1 MTNKELSYAGEI
13 GHFPEEVVE
22 WMLQQ
27 QEIQGNKRSVSVFEF
42 FKCSARNWGGFDWQ
56 DTFLG
61 LDTCRGIIYEGNFR
75 LFFENFPRQQKP
87 AEPKEYKIPDNTR
100 DLFTWFP
107 GPIIPKGSE
116 FKTDDKYTRIVIEMD
131 GVSHG
136 ITDYGL
142 IMTTDRFAAML
153 NDILVSSTSFDKAT
167 LFNAVIDEL
176 EASLEILEN

>member
-27 QEIQGNKRSVSVFEF
+27 QQIQGNKRNIGVFEYN
-42 FKCSARNWGGFDWQ
+42 KRSTKAQGGFDWNLTSFTWLC
-56 DTFLG
+56 DEV
-61 LDTCRGIIYEGNFR
+61 IAYNNFN
-75 LFFENFPRQQKP
+75 LFFEKFPKQQKP
-87 AEPKEYKIPDNTR
+87 AEPKEYKIHDNTR
-100 DLFTWFP
+100 DWFTRT
-107 GPIIPKGSE
+107 IIPGGSE

-131 GVSHG
+131 GVSHS

-153 NDILVSSTSFDKAT
+153 NDLLVSSTSFDKAT

-176 EASLEILEN
+176 EAFLSPN